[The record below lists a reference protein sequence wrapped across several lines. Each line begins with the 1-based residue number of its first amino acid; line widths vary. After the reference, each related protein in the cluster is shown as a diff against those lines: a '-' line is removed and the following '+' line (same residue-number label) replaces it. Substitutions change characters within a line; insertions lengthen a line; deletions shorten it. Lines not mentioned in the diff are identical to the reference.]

1 MKIQIENLSKRFNY
15 EWIFKNVNIE
25 FSAGNIY
32 AITGANGSG
41 KSTLLSVIS
50 GQVPP
55 TSGSVIYEK
64 EALSIAAEDFF
75 RHLTIAAPYM
85 DLMEELTLEEH
96 VEFHAR
102 LKPLRN
108 DLSVQA
114 LIETMYLEGAR
125 KKQIGNF
132 SSGMK
137 QRVKLGLAFFTRAD
151 IVILDEPLSN
161 LDQEASRWYHMHLA
175 GLPKDVLVIIA
186 SNNPDEYP
194 TNAIT
199 VNLADYKK

>member
-1 MKIQIENLSKRFNY
+1 LKIRIENLSKRFNY

-25 FSAGNIY
+25 FSADNIY

-55 TSGSVIYEK
+55 TSGSIIYEK
-64 EALSIAAEDFF
+64 GDVCIAGEDVF

-96 VEFHAR
+96 LEFHAR

-108 DLSVQA
+108 NFSVQE
-114 LIETMYLEGAR
+114 LIETMYLQSAR

-161 LDQEASRWYHMHLA
+161 LDQEASIWYHRQLA
-175 GLPKDVLVIIA
+175 ALPKDVLLIIA

-194 TNAIT
+194 QNA
-199 VNLADYKK
+199 VSLNLADFKK